1 MNQQK
6 ALENNY
12 ACSSDS
18 HLPEP
23 CSRFGAII
31 GSWAANGLTNSIKAH
46 HPENVRI
53 QSKPPV
59 LKRCLWKSCTY
70 GFQWGKM
77 GDFLKPRLRTPE
89 GRRLRLLLARQ
100 RGPHQRLLRR
110 AAGRGGELQSRSEGW
125 LFGLKKHPWLKKTMD
140 VFWPYHNG
148 VSGDLFVNKVY
159 PRIAVWMGKHVKFLS
174 IFHLGL
180 PCF

>member
-1 MNQQK
+1 MQFRKGKLTRRELRAKSENKKSVLWRNNGTWTVMNQQK

-31 GSWAANGLTNSIKAH
+31 GSWTANGLTNRIQAH

-70 GFQWGKM
+70 GFQWGNM

-89 GRRLRLLLARQ
+89 SRRLRLLLARQ
-100 RGPHQRLLRR
+100 RGPHQHPEH
-110 AAGRGGELQSRSEGW
+110 GQGEAQKAD
-125 LFGLKKHPWLKKTMD
+125 F
-140 VFWPYHNG
+140 
-148 VSGDLFVNKVY
+148 
-159 PRIAVWMGKHVKFLS
+159 
-174 IFHLGL
+174 
-180 PCF
+180 